1 MFQKATANKSNK
13 KERIPKNW
21 RFFLQEMT
29 KIPVRQNTPRKQ
41 ATVSKKALQTP
52 RISEEQEES
61 QRNKKNLRGTRRIRE
76 ERDSYTKNLRETRFI
91 DPRILPTTGIDETKS
106 SRMEKMTSRITT
118 IQKSRKKAGSRKTKS
133 SHMDGN
139 TLNLPL

>member
-1 MFQKATANKSNK
+1 
-13 KERIPKNW
+13 
-21 RFFLQEMT
+21 MT
-29 KIPVRQNTPRKQ
+29 KIPVRQNTPRNQ
-41 ATVSKKALQTP
+41 VTISKKALQTP

-91 DPRILPTTGIDETKS
+91 DPRILPTAGIDE
-106 SRMEKMTSRITT
+106 
-118 IQKSRKKAGSRKTKS
+118 TKS

-139 TLNLPL
+139 TLNLSL